1 MIFLSSLLEKLEFK
15 PDGWN
20 YLHLKDVQDTYSA
33 SVPQL
38 DAIIVCISAKVFPA
52 TDMKTKFLLTNEIS
66 NNKIYEQLLSFATG
80 VVIDNKEMPNGHIW
94 MVFPIK
100 SEMKRLQDC
109 PNPILRFKG
118 IKREGVTSI
127 VNVDDGGILQDLYMI
142 NLIQAD
148 DKSIKEVLQD
158 EFPETPFNT
167 IVYAIQIQLK
177 ENISKK
183 FMEEKKL

>member
-1 MIFLSSLLEKLEFK
+1 MIFLSSLLEKFESK

-20 YLHLKDVQDTYSA
+20 YLHLKDVQDTYLT

-38 DAIIVCISAKVFPA
+38 DAIVVCISAKVFEA
-52 TDMKTKFLLTNEIS
+52 TDMKTKI
-66 NNKIYEQLLSFATG
+66 LSFATG

-109 PNPILRFKG
+109 AHTILRFKG

-148 DKSIKEVLQD
+148 DKSINELLQD
-158 EFPETPFNT
+158 EIPQTPFNI
-167 IVYAIQIQLK
+167 IVCAIQIQLK

-183 FMEEKKL
+183 LMEEKKL

>member
-1 MIFLSSLLEKLEFK
+1 M

-20 YLHLKDVQDTYSA
+20 SLHLKNVQDIYLA

-38 DAIIVCISAKVFPA
+38 DAIVVCISAKVFPA

-100 SEMKRLQDC
+100 SEMKRLQDT
-109 PNPILRFKG
+109 LRFKG

-148 DKSIKEVLQD
+148 DKSINELLQD
-158 EFPETPFNT
+158 EIPQTPFNI
-167 IVYAIQIQLK
+167 IVCAIQIQLK

-183 FMEEKKL
+183 LMAEKKL